1 MYLTTSNALAGF
13 QEVVSSL
20 GGEPAALLKAF
31 GFKAKDI
38 ESPNNLLPTGKVIE
52 LFHSA
57 SIQTDCEYFGLLL
70 AAQQPE
76 ISMGVLGPTMRVA
89 ESLRKALQ
97 FLEQQLSIQAT
108 GLSCALSSVG
118 NAAFFRVEFKDD
130 IPGDTRQTAFL
141 AIMFLRRIFR
151 YISDNKWQ
159 ARRYYFSFRA
169 PADQLPA
176 RRLLHAPIDFD
187 AEFNG
192 IEFDADLLD
201 LPLPYRDPYLH
212 QTLKQQVIQ
221 VTSSKRVSLAEE
233 VQDLMHK
240 LLLAGDC
247 SIDIIADFFPFH
259 RRTLQRRLKASN
271 TSYQQLLDAVRL
283 SVAKHHL
290 ADSEISVTQLSELL
304 GYSRQSVFSH
314 AFKKATGLSPNHWR
328 SQHSR

>member
-1 MYLTTSNALAGF
+1 MYLTTSNALAGL
-13 QEVVSSL
+13 QEVVSFL
-20 GGEPAALLKAF
+20 GGEPAVLLEAS
-31 GFKAKDI
+31 GFKVDDL
-38 ESPNNLLPTGKVIE
+38 ECPNNLLPMGKVIE
-52 LFHSA
+52 LLKSA
-57 SIQTDCEYFGLLL
+57 AVQTDCEYFGLLL

-89 ESLRKALQ
+89 ESLRTALQ

-108 GLSCALSSVG
+108 GIYCALSSVG
-118 NAAFFRVEFKDD
+118 DAAYFRIDFKDD
-130 IPGDTRQTAFL
+130 LPGDKRQLTYL
-141 AIMFLRRIFR
+141 AMMFLRRLLR

-159 ARRYYFSFRA
+159 ARRYSFSFRA

-176 RRLLHAPIDFD
+176 RHLLLAPIDFD

-192 IEFDADLLD
+192 VEFDADLLD
-201 LPLPYRDPYLH
+201 LPLPNRDTYLH

-221 VTSSKRVSLAEE
+221 VTSSKRVGLAEE

-247 SIDIIADFFPFH
+247 SIEIIADFFPFDK
-259 RRTLQRRLKASN
+259 RTLQRRLKANN

-283 SVAKHHL
+283 SIATHHL